1 MSNLIFTWLVLWYA
15 TATLVPVYQYKKVS
29 AKSMPENTGMKIFD
43 EEMVNGTEYIA
54 EIGRPKLIL
63 APVLLV

>member
-15 TATLVPVYQYKKVS
+15 TAALVPVYQSKKVS

-54 EIGRPKLIL
+54 EIDRPKLIL